1 MRIILHIG
9 LYKTGT
15 TAVQKFF
22 TRNRAALARRGVLYP
37 ESYTK
42 FDAHHPLPWA
52 LGVGHRDKD
61 SSMPAEEVVRA
72 ILHEAD
78 AAGAE
83 TVILSSEEFINLEA
97 AERLAKLKRLFD
109 PHAIEVLIYLRR
121 QDSLLLSSYGQHV
134 RMYSIRFSGTISD
147 FLLKHSNFLN
157 KYNYW
162 QMLQR
167 WANVFGS
174 EAMRIKL
181 YDQAKFPQGNIVED
195 FADTLGLDLDG
206 CDVRKVSG
214 INRNLSDLGLE
225 VLRRLNAIPLD
236 EATHHRLIRCLDESP
251 LQGQDDYQ
259 LLSRRNRRE
268 LMGQFANSN
277 ARVARHW
284 LGCDDGVLFESREPS
299 DGTEPAPGYE
309 RPNEDL
315 VVGALVECLVR
326 SVRGSPDKPDRPRR
340 GS

>member
-22 TRNRAALARRGVLYP
+22 ARNRSELARRGVLYP
-37 ESYTK
+37 ESATK
-42 FDAHHPLPWA
+42 YDAHHPLPWA

-61 SSMPAEEVVRA
+61 SSVSPERVVRA
-72 ILHEAD
+72 ILREAD
-78 AAGAE
+78 SAGAE

-97 AERLAKLKRLFD
+97 AERLSKLKRLFD
-109 PHAIEVLIYLRR
+109 SHAVEILIYLRR

-147 FLLKHSNFLN
+147 FLLKHSNFLS

-162 QMLQR
+162 GMLQR

-174 EAMRIKL
+174 DAMRIKL
-181 YDQAKFPQGNIVED
+181 YDQARFPEGNIVED
-195 FADTLGLDLDG
+195 FADTLGINLDG
-206 CDVRKVSG
+206 CDARKVSG

-225 VLRRLNAIPLD
+225 VLRRLNAMPLD
-236 EATHHRLIRCLDESP
+236 EAMHHRLIRLLDESP
-251 LQGQDDYQ
+251 LQGQGDYR
-259 LLSRRNRRE
+259 LLSRRNRQE
-268 LMGQFANSN
+268 LMRQFANSN

-284 LGCDDGVLFESREPS
+284 LGREDGVLFEGREQP
-299 DGTEPAPGYE
+299 DGAGDSPGYE
-309 RPNEDL
+309 RPNDDL
-315 VVGALVECLVR
+315 VVDALIDCLVR
-326 SVRGSPDKPDRPRR
+326 SVSCPADKADRPWH
-340 GS
+340 G

>member
-22 TRNRAALARRGVLYP
+22 TRNRSVLVQKGVLYP
-37 ESYTK
+37 ESFTK

-61 SSMPAEEVVRA
+61 ASVRPEEVARS
-72 ILHEAD
+72 ILQEAD
-78 AAGAE
+78 LAGAD

-97 AERLAKLKRLFD
+97 AERLQKLKRLFD
-109 PHAIEVLIYLRR
+109 GHAIEIIIYLRR

-134 RMYSIRFSGTISD
+134 RMYTIRFSGTISD
-147 FLLKHSNFLN
+147 FLLKHSNFLI

-162 QMLQR
+162 GMLQR

-174 EAMRIKL
+174 EAMRVKL
-181 YDQAKFPQGNIVED
+181 YDQATFPEGNIVGD
-195 FADTLGLDLDG
+195 FADTLGIGLAG
-206 CDVRKVSG
+206 CDVRKASG

-225 VLRRLNAIPLD
+225 VLRRLNAMPLD
-236 EATHHRLIRCLDESP
+236 EKTHHRLIRLLDESP
-251 LQGQDDYQ
+251 LQGDGEYQ
-259 LLSRRNRRE
+259 LLSRRNRQE
-268 LMGQFANSN
+268 LMAQFAQSN

-284 LGCDDGVLFESREPS
+284 LGRDDGILFENREQS
-299 DGTEPAPGYE
+299 GGKEEPPGYE
-309 RPNEDL
+309 GPNEDL
-315 VVGALVECLVR
+315 VVGGLIDCLVR
-326 SVRGSPDKPDRPRR
+326 SLR
-340 GS
+340 

>member
-22 TRNRAALARRGVLYP
+22 TRNRSALATRGVLYP
-37 ESYTK
+37 ESVTK

-52 LGVGHRDKD
+52 LGVSHRDKD
-61 SSMPAEEVVRA
+61 SSVPPEEVVRA
-72 ILHEAD
+72 ILREANS
-78 AAGAE
+78 AGAE

-97 AERLAKLKRLFD
+97 AERLSKLKRLFG
-109 PHAIEVLIYLRR
+109 PHAIEILIYLRR

-147 FLLKHSNFLN
+147 FLLKHSNFLH

-162 QMLQR
+162 GMLQR

-174 EAMRIKL
+174 DAMRIKL
-181 YDQAKFPQGNIVED
+181 YDQARFPEGNIVQD
-195 FADTLGLDLDG
+195 FADTLGLDLNG
-206 CDVRKVSG
+206 CDVGKVSG

-225 VLRRLNAIPLD
+225 VLRRLNATPLD
-236 EATHHRLIRCLDESP
+236 EAMHHRLIRFLDESP
-251 LQGQDDYQ
+251 LQGQGDYQ
-259 LLSRRNRRE
+259 LLSRRNRQE
-268 LMGQFANSN
+268 LMRQFANSN
-277 ARVARHW
+277 ARVAKHW
-284 LGCDDGVLFESREPS
+284 LGREDGVLFESREQPDGVEPS
-299 DGTEPAPGYE
+299 PGYE

-315 VVGALVECLVR
+315 VVGALIDCLARAVR
-326 SVRGSPDKPDRPRR
+326 CPFDKPDRPRR
-340 GS
+340 D